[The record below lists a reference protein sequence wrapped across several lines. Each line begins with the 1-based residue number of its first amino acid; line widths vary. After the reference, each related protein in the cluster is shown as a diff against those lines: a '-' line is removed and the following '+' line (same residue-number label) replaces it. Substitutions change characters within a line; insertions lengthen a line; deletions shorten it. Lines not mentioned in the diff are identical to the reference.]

1 MKRKIKWCLDL
12 FLTMVAILVILMI
25 YSCKRTSK
33 DEDFI
38 GPQVKEASS
47 QFSVTGNQFSA
58 SAPSVNFYFSQVY
71 FTSTFSEEV
80 TWKITIKG
88 TVSGAARVLT
98 GTSSGLNASN
108 TLWAGNS
115 DNIYF
120 FRKGEKCI
128 AELSISG
135 STIVLTTSILI
146 INVYDYDGNVI
157 NGVAYTLIDD
167 FDGGG
172 VPMASISKDGF
183 DSDVIMGVDTLIKV
197 QGLKSFKM
205 EGTDVNGNSW
215 SGGINH
221 TMLKE
226 IKLNGKT
233 PKTTDPQKL
242 YINLYVYGTG
252 MPNSA
257 IEVKAFEVDD
267 TLNLKNIASYSYEQ
281 NKNDAWIVD
290 LPVTWTGWKLVSLQY
305 SSFRPAADPAAGG
318 NGNKLRE
325 PNKIT
330 GLAISL
336 LSFPNP
342 LGHTGLSIDYVTF
355 TEGGV
360 FIP

>member
-1 MKRKIKWCLDL
+1 MKTKIKWFVDL
-12 FLTMVAILVILMI
+12 FLMVLAILAIVMI

-33 DEDFI
+33 NEEFI
-38 GPQVKEASS
+38 GPQVKEASA
-47 QFSVTGNQFSA
+47 QFSVVGNQFSA
-58 SAPSVNFYFSQVY
+58 SSPSVNFYFAQLY
-71 FTSTFSEEV
+71 FTSNFSESV
-80 TWKITIKG
+80 TWKITITG
-88 TVSGAARVLT
+88 MLSGAVKELT
-98 GTSSGLNASN
+98 GTSSSLNASN
-108 TLWAGNS
+108 SLWTGDS

-128 AELSISG
+128 VQLTISG
-135 STIVLTTSILI
+135 STLVLTTTVLI

-157 NGVAYTLIDD
+157 NGVSYTLIDD

-183 DSDVIMGVDTLIKV
+183 DSGVIMGVDTLVKV

-205 EGTDVNGNSW
+205 EGIDVNGNSW

-221 TMLKE
+221 TSLKE
-226 IKLNGKT
+226 IKLDDKS
-233 PKTTDPQKL
+233 PKTTDPKFF

-252 MPNSA
+252 KPNSA

-267 TLNLKNIASYSYEQ
+267 TLNLKNIASYTYEQ

-305 SSFRPAADPAAGG
+305 SSFRPAADPSAGG
-318 NGNKLRE
+318 NGNKIRE